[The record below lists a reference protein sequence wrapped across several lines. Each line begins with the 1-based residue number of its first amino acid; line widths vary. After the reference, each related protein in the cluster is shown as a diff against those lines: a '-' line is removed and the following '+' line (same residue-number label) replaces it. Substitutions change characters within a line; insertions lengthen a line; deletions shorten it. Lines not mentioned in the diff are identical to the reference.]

1 MVTKP
6 SVLHLNH
13 SGYLSK
19 ADYTYFFFI
28 KEDFLGYLSLKDVY
42 PFTISNL
49 KVKGLKTK
57 VFFEERNSVE
67 DFSPQFWS
75 QMINKLLLSE
85 M

>member
-13 SGYLSK
+13 TGSLSK
-19 ADYTYFFFI
+19 ADYTIFFFT
-28 KEDFLGYLSLKDVY
+28 KDFSGHLSLKDVY

-67 DFSPQFWS
+67 EFSPQFWS

-85 M
+85 V